1 MDCSAFLVG
10 LFLLVV
16 AVLAFVA
23 LLHSRANAAA
33 LQGLRA
39 EIARLRD
46 EIASLRAP
54 IERPAPRERASW
66 VTPPSPASPAAEA
79 HPAAAAAASAPAA
92 APAPSAA
99 RIPSEVRPPSA
110 VSVPPAGPA
119 PPATSLP
126 SVTPASSAAPTLS
139 AIPALSA
146 APPPSA
152 AQVPPAGGLGG
163 QGTAPAAP
171 APVPASSEAAA
182 ASVTAVAAASRP
194 ARLSFEELV
203 GARLLVW
210 VGAAAL
216 ALAGAF
222 LVKISFE
229 RGWISPPVRVGLGVA
244 FGLALLAG
252 SEGLRRSS
260 GRISEALA
268 AAGIADLFACFL
280 AATNLYRLVPPADG
294 FLLMS
299 LTTAVAVA
307 LALRRPP
314 PGTAGARPDRGPG
327 ARAPAG
333 SQGVM
338 VALLGLAGGFL
349 TPALIQTEHPSA
361 RNLFG
366 YLLLLIGGLLSVAR
380 RRRWRWL
387 ALAALGAGLLWAAAW
402 LGAMFHGADA
412 AWLSLFLVLLAVGAF
427 LPPAAGA
434 VTGSQPAPETG
445 VKRAGIKLPFSAA
458 GAAEAGGSLD
468 LPPLVAV
475 TATLALLAGTVSR
488 SGYSPGEWAFLE
500 LLAAGVLALA
510 WLDPRYLALAWAAAA
525 ITAALLASWGG
536 KLEPDDS
543 GRFLATALA
552 AGGLFALSGWAAALA
567 GPPSRRLPPGW
578 LSAPEA
584 AGHPVVAANGAAA
597 PIGPAAATPGPPAP
611 GGAAH
616 RPGVWAALSAAAGVG
631 FFLIAWQGAREAAGL
646 TSESWGGLALA
657 AAALYLAA
665 AVPVARRRRSRAEL
679 TPALAALAVA
689 VTALVSLAVPLAL
702 RRDSFAAAWAL
713 EAAALAW
720 LAGRFCLPVLILLAR
735 LLAPVAVIAALL
747 SDAVERARG
756 EPPIWNEL
764 LFAYGLPLAA
774 LTLAAWLARRAGPL
788 IRGGARAATSPGRL
802 AVELEWEAVAV
813 GLALVTLEVHQLFQP
828 ALPAGVPLEAAVTA
842 WPGLAEWAA
851 VASAWLALG
860 QALLRVNRRL
870 DRRSLALGGR
880 LIVLLGLAGA
890 LAGPCLAANPLWN
903 HAPVGETP
911 VWNLLVA
918 AYALPA
924 ALAVAAAAEVR
935 RQGGRRL
942 PGLAGAI
949 TLLLGF
955 VWITLEVRQAFQGSF
970 LDGGSMAG
978 AAERYAYSVA
988 WVLYG
993 VALLLGGIVRR
1004 GRVLRYGSLAVMLL
1018 AVAKVFLYDTAR
1030 LSDLYRVLSFLG
1042 LGASLLLLGYLY
1054 QHFVFREERGR
1065 ERLDA
1070 AP

>member
-1 MDCSAFLVG
+1 MDCSAILIG

-16 AVLAFVA
+16 AVLALAA

-33 LQGLRA
+33 LGGLRA
-39 EIARLRD
+39 ELARLRD
-46 EIASLRAP
+46 ETTSLRALL
-54 IERPAPRERASW
+54 ERPAPRERPSW
-66 VTPPSPASPAAEA
+66 VAPASPASPAAEV
-79 HPAAAAAASAPAA
+79 PPVAAVAPSAPAA

-99 RIPSEVRPPSA
+99 RGPSEVPPPSA
-110 VSVPPAGPA
+110 VSLPPAAPA
-119 PPATSLP
+119 PPATSVP
-126 SVTPASSAAPTLS
+126 SVVSA
-139 AIPALSA
+139 
-146 APPPSA
+146 PSA
-152 AQVPPAGGLGG
+152 TPMPA
-163 QGTAPAAP
+163 
-171 APVPASSEAAA
+171 AAA
-182 ASVTAVAAASRP
+182 ASVTAVEAAPRP

-244 FGLALLAG
+244 FGMALLG
-252 SEGLRRSS
+252 VSEGLRRSS

-280 AATNLYRLVPPADG
+280 AATNLYRLVPRAAG

-314 PGTAGARPDRGPG
+314 QGPDGTRADRGP
-327 ARAPAG
+327 ARRAPAG

-366 YLLLLIGGLLSVAR
+366 YLLLLIAGQLSVAW

-387 ALAALGAGLLWAAAW
+387 ALAALGAGLLWAAAR
-402 LGAMFHGADA
+402 LGALFHGADA
-412 AWLSLFLVLLAVGAF
+412 AWLSLFLLLLALGAI
-427 LPPAAGA
+427 LPPAAAAATDSQPPPGTDAVEGA
-434 VTGSQPAPETG
+434 VE
-445 VKRAGIKLPFSAA
+445 LPFSAA
-458 GAAEAGGSLD
+458 AASEAAGPLD

-475 TATLALLAGTVSR
+475 TAALALLAGTVSR
-488 SGYSPGEWAFLE
+488 SGYSPGEWGFLE

-510 WLDPRYLALAWAAAA
+510 WLDPRYLALAWAAAT
-525 ITAALLASWGG
+525 INAALLASWGG
-536 KLEPDDS
+536 QLAPDGS

-552 AGGLFALSGWAAALA
+552 AGGLFALAGWAAALA

-584 AGHPVVAANGAAA
+584 AGHPAAPEAAGHPAAA
-597 PIGPAAATPGPPAP
+597 PSGLPAP

-616 RPGVWAALSAAAGVG
+616 RPGVWAALSAAAGVT

-646 TSESWGGLALA
+646 TSETWGGLALG

-720 LAGRFCLPVLILLAR
+720 LAGRFCLPVLIVLAR
-735 LLAPVAVIAALL
+735 LLAPIAVIAALL
-747 SDAVERARG
+747 SGAVERARG
-756 EPPIWNEL
+756 EPPIFNEL

-774 LTLAAWLARRAGPL
+774 LALAAWLARRAGPL
-788 IRGGARAATSPGRL
+788 VRGGGRAATSPGRL

-828 ALPAGVPLEAAVTA
+828 APAAGGPLEAGVDA
-842 WPGLAEWAA
+842 WPGLGEWAA

-860 QALLRVNRRL
+860 LALLWLNRRL
-870 DRRSLALGGR
+870 DRPSLALGGR

-890 LAGPCLAANPLWN
+890 LAGPGVAANPLWN
-903 HAPVGETP
+903 HEPVGETP

-942 PGLAGAI
+942 PGVAGAI
-949 TLLLGF
+949 ALLLGF
-955 VWITLEVRQAFQGSF
+955 AWISLEVRQAFQGSF
-970 LDGGSMAG
+970 LDGGGMAG

-1054 QHFVFREERGR
+1054 QHFVFRDRQDGEP
-1065 ERLDA
+1065 LT
-1070 AP
+1070 